1 MRFTTLTIAALLTA
15 VLGVVASPLETRE
28 LTALEKAAL
37 PASCVC
43 CCSPCP
49 CDKNHEQSS

>member
-1 MRFTTLTIAALLTA
+1 MRFTTLTIAVLLMP

-49 CDKNHEQSS
+49 CQNQEQSF

>member
-1 MRFTTLTIAALLTA
+1 MRLISLTLTALAAATA
-15 VLGVVASPLETRE
+15 SVAANPLQTRE

-49 CDKNHEQSS
+49 CAKEYNSE